1 MKNKINYF
9 IFISIMLGLYK
20 WVILSSHREPPV
32 GMSKTLPISVGGP
45 LQEVKSSPQETGKR
59 LQKPD
64 CHLEGG
70 AALLKVNLKFPQFH
84 FKESSH
90 PTRNR

>member
-1 MKNKINYF
+1 
-9 IFISIMLGLYK
+9 MLELYK

-45 LQEVKSSPQETGKR
+45 LQEVKSSPQEMGNR

-64 CHLEGG
+64 CNLKGG
-70 AALLKVNLKFPQFH
+70 AALTQ
-84 FKESSH
+84 S
-90 PTRNR
+90 